1 MKNKVYFEDAELRVV
16 DIKKGY
22 AIVLESRWHTYGYN
36 AIVERYEMT
45 LSNAKKVKNDLEK
58 ENNLEY
64 LIIDCNDE
72 KYKPIDSPIY
82 DGSSKFEKLKKH
94 VETVEPDDYVER
106 RIDFAHNR
114 GDITD
119 EEYEQLLNILWD
131 RYADLIM
138 SFSDSDED
146 NDFEENFK
154 SSISYEDLKEKL
166 FKLTFDDVIYHLN
179 SLYMTV
185 EQNGIGNYFSFEETL
200 KLFDEIVNEGLKEI
214 KDLINQT
221 RQIILSDK
229 NEYEKRLRADIKR
242 RDKNR
247 R

>member
-58 ENNLEY
+58 EDNLEY

-82 DGSSKFEKLKKH
+82 DASPIFEKLKKH
-94 VETVEPDDYVER
+94 VETHEPNDYVEKH
-106 RIDFAHNR
+106 IKNAHNR

-119 EEYEQLLNILWD
+119 EEYEQLLDILWD
-131 RYADLIM
+131 RYADLIT
-138 SFSDSDED
+138 SFSDSYNEIPEEDKKYLVEHSAEYGWTIEKNLPSTCFSRGEEYDLSFDEVLKLYD
-146 NDFEENFK
+146 DITRQSLELFK
-154 SSISYEDLKEKL
+154 SFIREGREYLEASRK
-166 FKLTFDDVIYHLN
+166 
-179 SLYMTV
+179 
-185 EQNGIGNYFSFEETL
+185 NY
-200 KLFDEIVNEGLKEI
+200 KK
-214 KDLINQT
+214 
-221 RQIILSDK
+221 
-229 NEYEKRLRADIKR
+229 
-242 RDKNR
+242 
-247 R
+247 

>member
-58 ENNLEY
+58 EDNLEY

-82 DGSSKFEKLKKH
+82 DASPKFEKLKKY
-94 VETVEPDDYVER
+94 VETTEPNDYVEKH
-106 RIDFAHNR
+106 IENAHNR

-119 EEYEQLLNILWD
+119 EEYEKLLDILWD
-131 RYADLIM
+131 RYGDLIS
-138 SFSDSDED
+138 SFSDSYNEIPEEDKKYLVEHSAEYGWKIEKDLPSTCFSKGEEYDLSFDEVLKLYD
-146 NDFEENFK
+146 DITKQSLELFK
-154 SSISYEDLKEKL
+154 SFIRKGRDYLESYK
-166 FKLTFDDVIYHLN
+166 
-179 SLYMTV
+179 
-185 EQNGIGNYFSFEETL
+185 
-200 KLFDEIVNEGLKEI
+200 
-214 KDLINQT
+214 KDY
-221 RQIILSDK
+221 RK
-229 NEYEKRLRADIKR
+229 
-242 RDKNR
+242 
-247 R
+247 